1 MPTIFNVYTRT
12 YINCLKLGQC
22 FEITYQHKKKK
33 YYIIEIHISIST
45 NQVISSRS
53 LARHAFLIN

>member
-1 MPTIFNVYTRT
+1 MPIIFNVYTRT

-45 NQVISSRS
+45 NQVYL
-53 LARHAFLIN
+53 LAV